1 MIGSA
6 GDTKTIYIID
16 FGLAKPFKDAFTGDH
31 IVRKG
36 GKSMVGTAKF
46 ASISSHDGFGK
57 RKGYPRA
64 VQEG

>member
-1 MIGSA
+1 MISSA

-16 FGLAKPFKDAFTGDH
+16 FGLAKPYKDSNTGEH
-31 IVRKG
+31 IKRKG

-57 RKGYPRA
+57 EE
-64 VQEG
+64 V